1 MCLEAKPDAH
11 CKMQTWGCLQPTLER
26 HIVCTRTP
34 TPGQKAQEAF
44 VFAHDPQ
51 RCRHPLQVVPRRAG
65 RPGGDRR
72 DHLGRARWRGPRR
85 MRGPGAYL
93 VRRVRR
99 NKTSSNRAAAR
110 ARPRGLSSCGSHG
123 SGEKRP
129 MPADAS
135 SAVWMAR
142 GCGDS
147 GGLSLSLSPS
157 RGGVAGDS
165 AAGGRS
171 GSEPGR
177 LAWPRLRLECHRG
190 PPGRVSKFPDSPPPA
205 HPPPTR
211 TAPLDCRL
219 PPAASGKRRAGPPGQ
234 EEGPKKRG
242 KGLGLPEHQ
251 PPKA

>member
-147 GGLSLSLSPS
+147 GGLSLSLSLPPGAAWPETLQPAEGQGPS
-157 RGGVAGDS
+157 PGGWPGRGFAWNVTEGPRAESQSSRTPLPLHTPLPHAPPRSTAASRQQLLESGAPAPRGRKKGQRRGG
-165 AAGGRS
+165 
-171 GSEPGR
+171 
-177 LAWPRLRLECHRG
+177 RG
-190 PPGRVSKFPDSPPPA
+190 
-205 HPPPTR
+205 
-211 TAPLDCRL
+211 
-219 PPAASGKRRAGPPGQ
+219 
-234 EEGPKKRG
+234 
-242 KGLGLPEHQ
+242 
-251 PPKA
+251 